1 MKSKTLICAIA
12 AASFSFASL
21 SFAQTYDRS
30 GPGRDGPRGEQRSPT
45 GRDGNDSDHRGF
57 DQRDN
62 RHGPG
67 YGPRG
72 PDPRA
77 GYNNYG
83 RDDRQRGFER
93 HDARGNPY
101 YGARGP
107 QFHRGGRIPAEYR
120 NRQYV
125 VNNWQPHHLSA
136 PPRGHQWV
144 QVGADYAL
152 IAIATGIIAQLVLS
166 Q

>member
-1 MKSKTLICAIA
+1 MKSKALICAIA
-12 AASFSFASL
+12 AASFGFASL
-21 SFAQTYDRS
+21 SFAQGYDRP
-30 GPGRDGPRGEQRSPT
+30 GPGGGPPRGEQRGPM
-45 GRDGNDSDHRGF
+45 GRDGHDSGPRGF

-62 RHGPG
+62 RNGPNS
-67 YGPRG
+67 GPR
-72 PDPRA
+72 DF
-77 GYNNYG
+77 
-83 RDDRQRGFER
+83 DQR
-93 HDARGNPY
+93 DARSDRD

-125 VNNWQPHHLSA
+125 VNNWREHHLNA

-152 IAIATGIIAQLVLS
+152 IAIATGVIAQLVLS

>member
-1 MKSKTLICAIA
+1 MKSKAVICAIA
-12 AASFSFASL
+12 AATLGFSSL
-21 SFAQTYDRS
+21 SFAQGYDRR
-30 GPGRDGPRGEQRSPT
+30 GPGGESPRTEQRGPM
-45 GRDGNDSDHRGF
+45 GRDGNDSDRRGYDNRDQRDQRDGSRGY

-62 RHGPG
+62 R
-67 YGPRG
+67 RG
-72 PDPRA
+72 PD
-77 GYNNYG
+77 YG
-83 RDDRQRGFER
+83 QRGFDR
-93 HDARGNPY
+93 RDARSNHY

-107 QFHRGGRIPAEYR
+107 QFHRGGRIPSEYR

-144 QVGADYAL
+144 QVGADYVL
-152 IAIATGIIAQLVLS
+152 IAIATGVIAQLILS